1 MSFTLPTICN
11 HMCNVSQVSLHASNG
26 KGGHRSSILWSC
38 LAVGFGGVR
47 PLSIASAS
55 GESYTR
61 STIGAV
67 DYRTRLFRWTPQPLS
82 HAGDSDVPTMGGRR
96 ERTASGQR
104 VEADGLDTCRRR
116 GFETLP
122 PCAASRPPC
131 SGEVEQFT
139 LSDAKVASGNQ
150 RAVVEFERHSAGAE
164 DHEEGC
170 SCDPCPGAVPRLSCH
185 VVAPNAEG
193 SVQVRAVWTINIEAM
208 RREADPLR
216 TTP

>member
-1 MSFTLPTICN
+1 MITELDCSVGHLNPCPMQAIRTSLRWVAAGNGRPQG
-11 HMCNVSQVSLHASNG
+11 NV
-26 KGGHRSSILWSC
+26 
-38 LAVGFGGVR
+38 F
-47 PLSIASAS
+47 
-55 GESYTR
+55 
-61 STIGAV
+61 
-67 DYRTRLFRWTPQPLS
+67 
-82 HAGDSDVPTMGGRR
+82 
-96 ERTASGQR
+96 
-104 VEADGLDTCRRR
+104 EADGLDTCRRR